1 MIRISQPELR
11 AEFKIKATDRELGK
25 LGLCNRGLEAES
37 RELGSTAGRQGTHL
51 FYCMYCLCLKTLF
64 SVQVTLDY
72 VRVTIMA
79 N

>member
-11 AEFKIKATDRELGK
+11 AELKIKATDRELGK
-25 LGLCNRGLEAES
+25 LGLWNRCLEAEY
-37 RELGSTAGRQGTHL
+37 RELGRTAGRQGTHL
-51 FYCMYCLCLKTLF
+51 SFCMYCLCLKTLF

-72 VRVTIMA
+72 VRVTITA